1 MTTHVDEAVHGKVLE
16 VHLSGKLTSEDY
28 TKFVPDT
35 EALIRQHG
43 KIRILALLDDFH
55 GWNAGAL
62 WEDIKWDARH
72 SKDVERIAVVGEKKW
87 HRWMVGFCKPFTS
100 AEVRYFEH
108 EQLAEARLW
117 LEAEER

>member
-1 MTTHVDEAVHGKVLE
+1 MTTHVDEAIHGKVLE

-28 TKFVPDT
+28 AKFVPDA
-35 EALIRQHG
+35 EALIQKHG
-43 KIRILALLDDFH
+43 KIRILAMLDAFH

-72 SKDVERIAVVGEKKW
+72 FKHVERIAVVGEKKW

-108 EQLAEARLW
+108 DQLAAARLW
-117 LEAEER
+117 VEAE